1 MPTQIL
7 LDRTIAILSED
18 SGFGLKTGSE
28 IPAISINP
36 NALPSG
42 LNMAETALD
51 QKPVGVVIV
60 NDLIFLLFC
69 VRMPLFSK
77 WY

>member
-18 SGFGLKTGSE
+18 SEFGLKTGSE

-51 QKPVGVVIV
+51 QKPVGVAIV
-60 NDLIFLLFC
+60 NNFTSII
-69 VRMPLFSK
+69 PH
-77 WY
+77 

>member
-18 SGFGLKTGSE
+18 SEFGLKIGSE

-42 LNMAETALD
+42 LNMAEIAHD
-51 QKPVGVVIV
+51 QKPVGVAIV
-60 NDLIFLLFC
+60 NSFTSII
-69 VRMPLFSK
+69 PH
-77 WY
+77 